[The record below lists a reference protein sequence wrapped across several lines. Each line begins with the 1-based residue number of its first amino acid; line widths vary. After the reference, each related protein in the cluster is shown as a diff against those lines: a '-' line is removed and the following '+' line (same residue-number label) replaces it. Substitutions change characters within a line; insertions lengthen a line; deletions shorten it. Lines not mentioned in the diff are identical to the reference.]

1 MLRFNVT
8 GPFGMGPMTGRGLGY
23 SAGINRIGSPI
34 DYTLAPYGWGRR
46 RGFGR
51 FGCGR
56 GFGRGFGRRRGRGFG
71 KRFW

>member
-1 MLRFNVT
+1 MLRFNV
-8 GPFGMGPMTGRGLGY
+8 GPFGMGPMVGRGLGY
-23 SAGINRIGSPI
+23 TGINRIGSPI
-34 DYTLAPYGWGRR
+34 DYPLALYGWGRR

-71 KRFW
+71 RRFW